1 MIAVSQAY
9 HLPRIQLAF
18 AQVGFDVLTV
28 PAPEAQAIRE
38 LPLLMLRE
46 APAFWTYFVRVCLL

>member
-1 MIAVSQAY
+1 M
-9 HLPRIQLAF
+9 PRIQLAF

-28 PAPEAQAIRE
+28 PAPEAQPIRE

-46 APAFWTYFVRVCLL
+46 APAF